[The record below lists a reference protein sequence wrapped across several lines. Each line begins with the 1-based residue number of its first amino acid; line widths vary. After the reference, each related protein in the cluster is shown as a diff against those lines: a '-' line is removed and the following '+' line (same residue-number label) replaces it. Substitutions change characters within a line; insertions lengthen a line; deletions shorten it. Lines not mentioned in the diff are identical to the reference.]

1 MILIDRYVKF
11 LIDNQLSERQFL
23 GLYLSYTKRN
33 DLIELFKKNV
43 TNGMKIIPPNELSD
57 LITKGFVKVD
67 MYGNHIITDKFK
79 AIFVDK
85 HIATEQIYEIY
96 PSFIYSNGVQIPLS
110 TMDRNVFANLYEI
123 AIMGSLEEHE
133 EILLDIK
140 YGKEKELLN
149 IGIEKFLKSKY
160 WLAIRK
166 KRMDTREIKTTK
178 TKADNEF

>member
-33 DLIELFKKNV
+33 DLIELFKKKV

-57 LITKGFVKVD
+57 LITKGFVRKD

-79 AIFVDK
+79 AIFIDK

-96 PSFIYSNGVQIPLS
+96 PSFVYSN
-110 TMDRNVFANLYEI
+110 
-123 AIMGSLEEHE
+123 
-133 EILLDIK
+133 
-140 YGKEKELLN
+140 
-149 IGIEKFLKSKY
+149 
-160 WLAIRK
+160 
-166 KRMDTREIKTTK
+166 
-178 TKADNEF
+178 